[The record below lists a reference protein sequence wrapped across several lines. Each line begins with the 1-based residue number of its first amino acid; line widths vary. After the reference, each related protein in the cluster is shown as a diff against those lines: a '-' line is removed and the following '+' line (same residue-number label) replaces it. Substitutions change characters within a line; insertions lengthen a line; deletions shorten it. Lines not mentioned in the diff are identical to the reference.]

1 MSRFSSL
8 LSASVLAITVAWGGV
23 AAAAPEPPAAS
34 PAKPAAAKD
43 SKAKDTKA
51 SSGKDAKSKDAAA
64 KDTKSKDTKSKDAKA
79 DSKSKDAKSK
89 DDGKGKSASK
99 ETGKDAKSKS
109 TTGKTSD
116 SKKDAKASASSAP
129 KPNTAR
135 FQAPAVAAPA
145 MSSGGSNISGGELG
159 VLQQAVRAARSSRAS
174 EAMAAASQ
182 LSDPVAQKLVTWLV
196 VRQSPNDLGFRA
208 VNAFIKE
215 NPGWPTQGT
224 LRRRAERV
232 LFQENRDLNAARE
245 FFSEQA
251 PLSGEGK
258 VAFARVLVASGN
270 SKEAADWVRAAYR
283 DDALNDRFESTILE
297 EFGSAITR
305 ADHKLRADRFS
316 YGENPDAERALRAAA
331 RAGSDVVALTKA
343 RMAIGRKEASGERLL
358 AQVPFTLA
366 NDPAY
371 LHAKS
376 QLLRRA
382 DKPQEAARALL
393 AGSASPSAAAGADEW
408 WIERRL
414 VARELL
420 DAGDAQLAY
429 KVAATGVPP
438 EKDAYRAEQQWTSGW
453 IALRFLKD
461 PRTAAQHFAK
471 VDDEQKH
478 PITLARAYFWQARA
492 AEAMGDGGRAR
503 SGYQA
508 ASRFPFTYYGQL
520 SRVKLGMPA
529 VTLPNASPSF
539 SARND
544 FNRLEAVKAL
554 RMLYAIGD
562 RDTAA
567 TIYYDLGAR
576 LDDAGQI
583 SMLADLAESAG
594 DARGA
599 LAAGKEGLAEGH
611 QVDNA
616 AFPDFGLP
624 SFNSIGYPVDKA
636 VVYSIAR
643 QETQFNPTIV
653 SRAKAMGFMQVTPE
667 AGRHVSKLTGVPYD
681 ERRLMSDQTYNV
693 QFGAAEIGELVQA
706 FRGNYVLAFASY
718 NGGRGNVAKWIQRYG
733 DPRDP
738 EVDVVDWV
746 ESIPFSETRNYV
758 QRVME
763 NYQVY
768 KVRFNIPTKLQME
781 ADLRG
786 STAR

>member
-23 AAAAPEPPAAS
+23 AAAAPEPPT
-34 PAKPAAAKD
+34 KPVAAKD

-51 SSGKDAKSKDAAA
+51 KDAKGSSSKDA
-64 KDTKSKDTKSKDAKA
+64 KDSAKSKDTKSKDAKA

-89 DDGKGKSASK
+89 D
-99 ETGKDAKSKS
+99 AKSKDVKADS
-109 TTGKTSD
+109 KSKSAAGKTSD
-116 SKKDAKASASSAP
+116 SKKDAKASSSSAP

-135 FQAPAVAAPA
+135 FQAPAAAAPA

-297 EFGSAITR
+297 EFGSVITR

-343 RMAIGRKEASGERLL
+343 RMAIGRKDANGERLL

-393 AGSASPSAAAGADEW
+393 AGAASQGAAAGADEW

-478 PITLARAYFWQARA
+478 PITLARAYYWQARA

-583 SMLADLAESAG
+583 SLLADLAESAG

-786 STAR
+786 TTAR